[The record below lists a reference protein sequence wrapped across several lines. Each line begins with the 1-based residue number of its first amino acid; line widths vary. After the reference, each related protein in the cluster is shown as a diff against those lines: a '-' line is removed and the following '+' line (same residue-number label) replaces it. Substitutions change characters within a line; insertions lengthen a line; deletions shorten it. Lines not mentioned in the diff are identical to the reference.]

1 MSACTEGGQL
11 WTALAAALLVLVQ
24 DELLDPVHRL
34 LAGQHGPHHHLD
46 LLVSDLSGATRQR
59 AAWVSAASLASGK
72 KKCIFMYLLYVK
84 CCKIIAIFICHAQE
98 VCK

>member
-24 DELLDPVHRL
+24 HELLDPVHRL

-72 KKCIFMYLLYVK
+72 KEMYFYV
-84 CCKIIAIFICHAQE
+84 FI
-98 VCK
+98 VRKML